1 MVKEFQIFI
10 TPPSEGASTSDD
22 IVISGH
28 ILLVT
33 EKTKKSYL
41 FIEVALHGYAKVGL
55 RSDREQYEN
64 TTTVIDST
72 IEKDY
77 FREDYVYN
85 CVIVWKRENSPN
97 HDLPPGSYQFP
108 FVLKLQTSARPLP
121 PSFEG
126 RYGRIRYEVVATIVQ
141 AGMRISKRISE
152 QVVIASVVDPN
163 TVPDVELPKVLQVE
177 KIFCCLCCASGP
189 ISLTARV
196 PRTGYCVNQD
206 AIPFEVDI
214 ENDSNKRIR
223 RLVAQLQRRVFYTA
237 RNYHR
242 VEVITLEE
250 VSSDPIDVGRSL
262 SWRPPP
268 LLVPAT
274 EPTIANSS
282 MIRVNYYLKV
292 QASITDDNN
301 LHVDFALFF
310 GNVPLA
316 Y

>member
-1 MVKEFQIFI
+1 MVKEFQIVLA
-10 TPPSEGASTSDD
+10 PPSQGASTSDD
-22 IVISGH
+22 IVITGH
-28 ILLVT
+28 LLLVT

-41 FIEVALHGYAKVGL
+41 FIAVTLEGYAEVGL
-55 RSDREQYEN
+55 PSDRGQHA
-64 TTTVIDST
+64 TTTKPD
-72 IEKDY
+72 
-77 FREDYVYN
+77 FREDYVYES
-85 CVIVWKRENSPN
+85 VIVWKRENAPN
-97 HDLPPGSYQFP
+97 HELSPGSYEFP
-108 FVLKLQTSARPLP
+108 FVLKLQTSGRPLP

-141 AGMRISKRISE
+141 ASMLKSWKRISE

-163 TVPDVELPKVLQVE
+163 TVPGVELPKVLQVE
-177 KIFCCLCCASGP
+177 KTFDCLCCASGP

-214 ENDSNKRIR
+214 ENGSNRRIR
-223 RLVAQLQRRVFYTA
+223 RVVAQLQKRVFYIA
-237 RNYHR
+237 HDQRYHR
-242 VEVITLEE
+242 VEVMTLEE
-250 VSSDPIDVGRSL
+250 VSSDPIDAGNCL

-292 QASITDDNN
+292 QASVSGDNN
-301 LHVDFALFF
+301 PHVDFALFL